1 MAIGSLGNSD
11 RPVANYS
18 DDEFQIRPYIEGL
31 AEFIKDCETPMTV
44 AVQGDWGCG
53 KTSMMNMVRNYL
65 NPEDGNENIVDVW
78 FNTWQFSQFNMDQTL
93 SVTFLQHLMNELT
106 HSLNHSGEVMGAV
119 FSRTKNVLKAITK
132 GLISTAIGEA
142 AGEVMSELNGDGSD
156 ETCTDAATQILEL
169 KKAFHDLIAKVGKRV
184 VVYIDDLDR
193 LQPVRAI
200 ELLEILKLFVDCEN
214 CVFVMAIDTSVVFQ
228 GIREKYGR
236 DMSEA
241 KAQSFF
247 DKMIQLPFRMPVAY
261 YKLDSMIERLLTFLQ
276 GNEIISDKYER
287 QELINLLKCTSDG
300 NPRSLKRLVNSVML
314 LDKVAIK
321 KGLYS
326 VQASAEKQYKMKI
339 LVSLS
344 CLQHRFNTY
353 YDFIVENISP
363 MSVNKL
369 SKVEIP
375 LKTKNDHCDQLLE
388 NLYGIGMPQFSDA
401 ENKNS
406 FFELMIYFLN
416 SIKKYITHRRDL
428 SIDDKDINYELVQII
443 SLNNITESDDFRVPE
458 EHTAESPNAGETSP
472 DGDDRELPE
481 RIRQIT
487 QNYESIRDKTDEII
501 PLLEEN
507 GIYAG
512 LQVKGYNGSEKPS
525 ALYEKLDSQLRK
537 WLRAESNDSFGGLVY
552 SNYYIEE
559 AKYLFGI
566 RLVYTPHDRT
576 INAEINIGTSSAPLY
591 AMPAAERVYSFVK
604 FLRQEHKRLYDL
616 FDGKLISEN
625 FDREIDEVVD
635 DKGNTSYNNDR
646 FSFAV
651 LSDSMANELL
661 NFAVAIATDPS
672 LLKVNEQY
680 QPNAVKLNTL

>member
-142 AGEVMSELNGDGSD
+142 AGEVVSELNGNGSD
-156 ETCTDAATQILEL
+156 ENCTDAATQILEL

-326 VQASAEKQYKMKI
+326 AQASTEKQYKMKI

-353 YDFIVENISP
+353 YDFIVEDISP
-363 MSVNKL
+363 LSVNLL

-375 LKTKNDHCDQLLE
+375 PKTKNDHCDILLE
-388 NLYGIGMPQFSDA
+388 NLYKIRMPAFSET

-406 FFELMIYFLN
+406 FYELMTYFLN
-416 SIKKYITHRRDL
+416 SIKKYISYRRNL
-428 SIDDKDINYELVQII
+428 SLDEKDINYELVQII
-443 SLNNITESDDFRVPE
+443 SLNNITEAVDIPISQPTEDSRPDEMPSQN
-458 EHTAESPNAGETSP
+458 TAEGLWEK
-472 DGDDRELPE
+472 
-481 RIRQIT
+481 IQQIAEG
-487 QNYESIRDKTDEII
+487 ESISNKANEIV
-501 PLLEEN
+501 PVLEKN

-512 LQVKGYNGSEKPS
+512 LTVNSADTADTPS
-525 ALYEKLDSQLRK
+525 PLFENLDSQLRQWMK
-537 WLRAESNDSFGGLVY
+537 ADANGPMGGLIY
-552 SNYYIEE
+552 TSYFIEE
-559 AKYLFGI
+559 VKNKFSI
-566 RLVYTPHDRT
+566 FLVYTPHNRT
-576 INAEINIGTSSAPLY
+576 VKAGVTIGSSSCPLY
-591 AMPAAERVYSFVK
+591 AMPVADKVYQFVK
-604 FLRQEHKRLYDL
+604 FLRQEHRRLYDL
-616 FDGKLISEN
+616 FEGKVISEN
-625 FDREIDEVVD
+625 FDNEIFEIVD
-635 DKGNTSYNNDR
+635 DNGNTFYKNHR
-646 FSFAV
+646 FDFCV
-651 LSDSMANELL
+651 LSDAMANELL
-661 NFAVAIATDPS
+661 NLAVAIASEPS
-672 LLKVNEQY
+672 VLECKEKTSPML
-680 QPNAVKLNTL
+680 